1 MERRAINK
9 RNASKENGFS
19 PDGTKSHIRTS
30 V

>member
-1 MERRAINK
+1 MERRAIHK
-9 RNASKENGFS
+9 RYASKENGLT